1 MSLTLTAAPAALPIS
16 QAEVKAFA
24 RVDGSSEDDVIDRM
38 IAAAIGIVD
47 GAGGVLGRAL
57 ITQTWA
63 LKLDGFPAE
72 IALPLPPLQ
81 SVASIAYIDADGAE
95 QTLSASLYQV
105 IGVGDDAP
113 AKIAPAY
120 GQTWPACRAV
130 PEAVTV
136 TFIAGYGDAAD
147 VPGPIRQAI
156 EKAAADLYAMR
167 ELPELQA
174 DVAARLQSALAA
186 YRVWAF

>member
-1 MSLTLTAAPAALPIS
+1 MALTLTAAPASLPVS
-16 QAEVKAFA
+16 QAEVKAFVRIDDSA
-24 RVDGSSEDDVIDRM
+24 EDGVIDRM
-38 IAAAIGIVD
+38 IAAAIGMVD
-47 GAGGVLGRAL
+47 GADGVLGRAL

-63 LKLDGFPAE
+63 LKLDAFPPE
-72 IALPLPPLQ
+72 ITLPLPPLQ
-81 SVASIAYIDADGAE
+81 SVSSITYFDADGAE
-95 QTLSASLYQV
+95 QTLSASLYQIV
-105 IGVGDDAP
+105 GVGDHGP
-113 AKIAPAY
+113 AKIVPAY
-120 GQTWPACRAV
+120 GQAWPACQSI

-167 ELPELQA
+167 ELPEMHA
-174 DVAARLQSALAA
+174 DVAARLQSGLAA